1 MSIYQDSQEF
11 LHRIYCTYKVKA
23 DTYSYITIDHT
34 ESIWSM
40 DWKMEKYYVD
50 KAVIRNLSFAD

>member
-1 MSIYQDSQEF
+1 MELAVNTRLKRIHILTSQYIY
-11 LHRIYCTYKVKA
+11 
-23 DTYSYITIDHT
+23 HT
-34 ESIWSM
+34 EII